1 MPAASAHSPL
11 DISHSSFDKPLLEA
25 RGLVKKFPGVTAL
38 RAVAFD
44 LRPGEIHALCGENG
58 AGKSTLI
65 KLLAGIHPHGSYEG
79 ELRVDDHAVAFH
91 SIRDAEAAG
100 IAVITQ
106 EFALIDELSV
116 AENIFLGRA
125 PRCGPLGL
133 RVDWLEMHRRA
144 AVLLADFGLA
154 IPPELPV
161 HELGIGQKQLI
172 EIVRAID
179 KQSRILVLDEPTAAL
194 SEHDVAVLLEHLR
207 RLRAQ
212 GTACIY
218 ISHKLDEVFALADRI
233 TVLRD
238 GASIVTLATRDTTI
252 PAIIKHMV
260 GREISDLFP
269 RRPVAAS
276 ASEPI
281 FSVRHPVAASASK
294 PIISVRRPVAASARE
309 PIFSVRALTAA
320 PAKNTPPFL
329 RDITFELHPGE
340 VLGFGGLM
348 GAGRTELLMHL
359 FGAWGHRVS
368 GEVTLR
374 GQPFPAP
381 TPRDAITRGLVLVS
395 EDRKRFGLI
404 SPQPIGF
411 NLSLSS
417 LSRFTRTPPLSRGP
431 RDGLYTRQLA
441 LIDAPAEHDA
451 NQHFYTSLRIK
462 APDQH
467 ARVGGL
473 SGGNQQKVVLGKAL
487 MTEPAVVLL
496 DEPTRGIDVGA
507 KLEVYE
513 LINRLT
519 AEGKAVILVSS
530 ELPELMGMSDRIIML
545 TAGRIGGEFARADFA
560 QEKLLA
566 AAMGRGAAQ
575 RGE

>member
-1 MPAASAHSPL
+1 MSVPSLLAARAL
-11 DISHSSFDKPLLEA
+11 TK
-25 RGLVKKFPGVTAL
+25 RFPGVTAL
-38 RAVAFD
+38 KDVAFD
-44 LRPGEIHALCGENG
+44 LRAGEIHALCGENG

-65 KLLAGIHPHGSYEG
+65 KLLSGIHPHGSYEG
-79 ELRVDDHAVAFH
+79 ELHVDGRVAAFR

-106 EFALIDELSV
+106 EFALVDELSV

-125 PRCGPLGL
+125 PRKGL

-144 AVLLADFGLA
+144 AALLADFGLA
-154 IPPELPV
+154 LTPETPV
-161 HELGIGQKQLI
+161 RALGIGQKQLI
-172 EIVRAID
+172 EIVRAMD
-179 KQSRILVLDEPTAAL
+179 KQSRVLVLDEPTAAL
-194 SEHDVAVLLEHLR
+194 TEQEVGVLLEHLR

-218 ISHKLDEVFALADRI
+218 ISHKLDEVFAIADRI

-238 GASIVTLATRDTTI
+238 GASIVTLDQATATI
-252 PAIIKHMV
+252 PLVIKNMV
-260 GREISDLFP
+260 GREITDLFP
-269 RRPVAAS
+269 RRSSS
-276 ASEPI
+276 AM
-281 FSVRHPVAASASK
+281 
-294 PIISVRRPVAASARE
+294 
-309 PIFSVRALTAA
+309 TGDAA
-320 PAKNTPPFL
+320 PSPRSGGPTPERSAGAAFPPTPILAVRNLSAAKTKGGPAFL
-329 RDITFELHPGE
+329 RDISFDLRAGE

-359 FGAWGHRVS
+359 FGAWGHRTG

-374 GQPFPAP
+374 GEPHARP
-381 TPRDAITRGLVLVS
+381 TPGASIRRGLILASEDRRRYGLVL
-395 EDRKRFGLI
+395 D
-404 SPQPIGF
+404 QPIGF

-417 LSRFTRTPPLSRGP
+417 LRWFRGAA
-431 RDGLYTRQLA
+431 GK
-441 LIDAPAEHDA
+441 IDRPAEYVR
-451 NQHFYTSLRIK
+451 NQHFFTSLRVK
-462 APDQH
+462 APGQE

-487 MTEPAVVLL
+487 MTEPQVVML

-545 TAGRIGGEFARADFA
+545 AEGRIGGEFTRAEFS

-566 AAMGRGAAQ
+566 AAMGRVAA
-575 RGE
+575 

>member
-11 DISHSSFDKPLLEA
+11 DISHSPFDKPLLEA

-65 KLLAGIHPHGSYEG
+65 KLLAGIHAHGSYEG
-79 ELRVDDHAVAFH
+79 ELRVNDHAVAFH

-106 EFALIDELSV
+106 EFALIAELSV

-125 PRCGPLGL
+125 PRCGPRGL

-179 KQSRILVLDEPTAAL
+179 KQSRVLVLDEPTAAL

-269 RRPVAAS
+269 RRSVAAS

-281 FSVRHPVAASASK
+281 L
-294 PIISVRRPVAASARE
+294 
-309 PIFSVRALTAA
+309 SVRALTAA

-329 RDITFELHPGE
+329 RDITFELRPGE
-340 VLGFGGLM
+340 VLGFGGLR
-348 GAGRTELLMHL
+348 GAGRTELRMHL

-381 TPRDAITRGLVLVS
+381 TPREAISRGLVLVS
-395 EDRKRFGLI
+395 EDRKRFGLVL
-404 SPQPIGF
+404 PQPIGF

-417 LSRFTRTPPLSRGP
+417 LARFTRTPPRWRGLWA
-431 RDGLYTRQLA
+431 GLYARQLA

-451 NQHFYTSLRIK
+451 NQHFFTSLRIK

-467 ARVGGL
+467 TRVGGL

-507 KLEVYE
+507 KLEVYK

-519 AEGKAVILVSS
+519 TEGKAVIVVSS

-545 TAGRIGGEFARADFA
+545 TAGRIGGAFARAAFS

>member
-125 PRCGPLGL
+125 PRCGPRGL

-281 FSVRHPVAASASK
+281 FSVR
-294 PIISVRRPVAASARE
+294 
-309 PIFSVRALTAA
+309 ALTAA

-329 RDITFELHPGE
+329 RDITFELRPGE

-368 GEVTLR
+368 GKVTLR

-451 NQHFYTSLRIK
+451 NQHFFTSLRIK

-487 MTEPAVVLL
+487 MTEPTVVLL

-545 TAGRIGGEFARADFA
+545 TAGRIGGEFARADFS

>member
-1 MPAASAHSPL
+1 MPALLMPS
-11 DISHSSFDKPLLEA
+11 LLEA
-25 RGLVKKFPGVTAL
+25 HHLTKKFPGVTAL
-38 RAVAFD
+38 RDVNFE
-44 LRPGEIHALCGENG
+44 LRAGEIHALCGENG

-79 ELRVDDHAVAFH
+79 ELRIDGHVAAFL

-106 EFALIDELSV
+106 EFALVDELSV

-125 PRCGPLGL
+125 PRRGL

-144 AVLLADFGLA
+144 AVLLADFGLTIA
-154 IPPELPV
+154 PETPV
-161 HELGIGQKQLI
+161 RELGIGQKQLV
-172 EIVRAID
+172 EIVRAMD
-179 KQSRILVLDEPTAAL
+179 KKSRVLVLDEPTAAL
-194 SEHDVAVLLEHLR
+194 TGQEVAVLLVHLR

-212 GTACIY
+212 GTTCIY
-218 ISHKLDEVFALADRI
+218 ISHKLDEVFAIADRV

-238 GASIVTLATRDTTI
+238 GASIVTLAARDATV
-252 PAIIKHMV
+252 PLVIKHMV
-260 GREISDLFP
+260 GRELGDLFP
-269 RRPVAAS
+269 RRSGFTPDTADVGDKPRPTV
-276 ASEPI
+276 EPI
-281 FSVRHPVAASASK
+281 LSVNR
-294 PIISVRRPVAASARE
+294 
-309 PIFSVRALTAA
+309 LTVA
-320 PAKNTPPFL
+320 PAKHAPPFL
-329 RDITFELHPGE
+329 RDISFELHGGE

-359 FGAWGHRVS
+359 FGAWGHRVG

-374 GQPFPAP
+374 GQPYARP
-381 TPRDAITRGLVLVS
+381 TPRDSIRRGLVLAS
-395 EDRKRFGLI
+395 EDRRRYGLVLG
-404 SPQPIGF
+404 QEIGF

-417 LSRFTRTPPLSRGP
+417 LRQFTRATGS
-431 RDGLYTRQLA
+431 
-441 LIDAPAEHDA
+441 IDLPAEHVR
-451 NQHFYTSLRIK
+451 NQTFFESLRVK

-467 ARVGGL
+467 APTSGL

-487 MTEPAVVLL
+487 MTEPTVVML

-545 TAGRIGGEFARADFA
+545 RGGAIGGEFSRSEAT
-560 QEKLLA
+560 QEKLMHAAMLA
-566 AAMGRGAAQ
+566 A
-575 RGE
+575 

>member
-218 ISHKLDEVFALADRI
+218 ISHKLDEVFALVDRI

-281 FSVRHPVAASASK
+281 FSVRALTAAPVAASAS
-294 PIISVRRPVAASARE
+294 E

>member
-25 RGLVKKFPGVTAL
+25 RGLTKKFPGVTAL

-133 RVDWLEMHRRA
+133 RVDWLEMHRHA

-154 IPPELPV
+154 IAPETPV
-161 HELGIGQKQLI
+161 HELGIGQKQLV

-194 SEHDVAVLLEHLR
+194 TEHEVGVLLEHLR
-207 RLRAQ
+207 HLRAQ

-238 GASIVTLATRDTTI
+238 GASIVTLPTRDTTI

-269 RRPVAAS
+269 PRPVAAS

-281 FSVRHPVAASASK
+281 L
-294 PIISVRRPVAASARE
+294 
-309 PIFSVRALTAA
+309 SVRALTAA
-320 PAKNTPPFL
+320 PTKNAPPFL
-329 RDITFELHPGE
+329 RDITFELRPGE

-368 GEVTLR
+368 GQVTLR

-395 EDRKRFGLI
+395 EDRKRYGLI
-404 SPQPIGF
+404 LPQPIGF

-417 LSRFTRTPPLSRGP
+417 LARFTRTPPLKRGP
-431 RDGLYTRQLA
+431 QDGLYTRHLA
-441 LIDAPAEHDA
+441 LIDAPAEHEA
-451 NQHFYTSLRIK
+451 NQHFFTSLRLK

-487 MTEPAVVLL
+487 MTEPTVVLL